1 MQYTESVAGEY
12 AKYRGVV
19 PELLKRLMAGSGIAS
34 TSHVLEIG
42 CGTGNY
48 LHAVS
53 MTSGCCSTGVD
64 PSDDMLCSGALAGP
78 ARLLR
83 GCGETLPLADAM
95 FDFGY
100 SVDVIHHVVNR
111 EDFYSEAARVL
122 RPGGWLVYR
131 HRFRMDNPQPRC
143 PLELLSRHHHR
154 RPATL
159 LKHSTN
165 PSLDDAGRISGD
177 LRRANRMAIQFKKQL
192 IATATKPFPV
202 SILSQRRHSLSVWHA
217 LRWTLSVNPES
228 FVEMVRYDLVWGTKG
243 GEM

>member
-64 PSDDMLCSGALAGP
+64 PSDDMLAV
-78 ARLLR
+78 ARLQGLHVCQGR
-83 GCGETLPLADAM
+83 GETLPLADAM
-95 FDFGY
+95 FDFVY

-122 RPGGWLVYR
+122 RPGGWL
-131 HRFRMDNPQPRC
+131 C
-143 PLELLSRHHHR
+143 
-154 RPATL
+154 
-159 LKHSTN
+159 
-165 PSLDDAGRISGD
+165 
-177 LRRANRMAIQFKKQL
+177 
-192 IATATKPFPV
+192 TATDSEWTIRNRGVLSNYFPDTITV
-202 SILSQRRHSLSVWHA
+202 DLQRYSSIPQIQAWMTQVGFQEIYEERIEWPYSSKNIDSYRNKAFSCLHLITEEAFA
-217 LRWTLSVNPES
+217 LGLARLKVDFVRNPES